1 MIQKTLKLI
10 TLLLLVTLLT
20 SCASK
25 LAFISPEKIDLSG
38 TWLLDQ
44 KLSEDVIVILSR
56 PNAGTKSRK
65 SGQSGSGKPSGGG
78 KHSAGNRSTSGGSN
92 TSASPRFRKPVWM
105 TATQM
110 TIEQVSDSMG
120 IAYLNTLYRDVD
132 WGNSEKKGKKILAG
146 WADNRLI
153 VISQH
158 KRIKLKETYTLDSTA
173 RVLTL
178 EIKVSGNKGKDTFTR
193 VFRKKDE
200 KLGKESGKFKG

>member
-1 MIQKTLKLI
+1 MIQNTLKLI
-10 TLLLLVTLLT
+10 SLLLLVTLLT

-25 LAFISPEKIDLSG
+25 LAFVPPEKIDLSG

-44 KLSEDVIVILSR
+44 NLSEDVIVILPR
-56 PNAGTKSRK
+56 PHAGARSRK

-78 KHSAGNRSTSGGSN
+78 RHSAGGRPTSSGSN

-120 IAYLNTLYRDVD
+120 IAYPDALYRDVD
-132 WGNSEKKGKKILAG
+132 WGKSEKKGKKILAG
-146 WADNRLI
+146 WAANSLI

-158 KRIKLKETYTLDSTA
+158 KQIKLKESYTLDSEA
-173 RVLTL
+173 KVLTL

-200 KLGKESGKFKG
+200 IASQKI